1 MISHYNNIKR
11 FYDEH
16 FKGLL
21 TLDKFVGEKF
31 LFKKPVAVFE
41 VDRIKYII
49 GTEHLENFPIRINS
63 EELMSF
69 NSEVYH
75 VITDYT
81 PLKINPS
88 QDLKLSELID
98 YIGGDIK
105 HSHQDDYFAYRL
117 LIISSY
123 ISKLRLRFSTKPHFG
138 KDSVTWQI
146 YLLTNSLVN
155 FTPKTVAGVEM
166 FLDKPLL
173 VMNELKDLNT
183 EQLRYVSQLLH
194 KITDD
199 SPVYTRGAMTK
210 QTIGLKQQYDL
221 SNLSVVIFYND
232 KEYSNKTGAYF
243 DDLFDKPIQDRIMP
257 FKFRGELDMNQ
268 FRNCEYSDELKN
280 IYKKMAHSLE
290 YYRLYLDLDML
301 PIPEYN
307 DKGSIKGRHI
317 PIFNT
322 IKKIAKIYCDEKGI
336 DFNETMKTI
345 LNAHLRYDSDGLNK
359 WED

>member
-1 MISHYNNIKR
+1 MLSHYNNIKR
-11 FYDEH
+11 FYDSH
-16 FKGLL
+16 FKSLL
-21 TLDKFVGEKF
+21 TLDKFIGEKF
-31 LFKKPVAVFE
+31 LFKKPVSVFE
-41 VDRIKYII
+41 VDKIKYII
-49 GTEHLENFPIRINS
+49 EADHLKNFPIRINA
-63 EELMSF
+63 EEIMSF

-75 VITDYT
+75 AITDYT
-81 PLKINPS
+81 PLKILPS

-98 YIGGDIK
+98 LIGGDIS
-105 HSHQDDYFAYRL
+105 HSHEQDYQAYRI
-117 LIISSY
+117 LIISAY

-138 KDSVTWQI
+138 KDSITWQI

-173 VMNELKDLNT
+173 VMNELKDLNA

-210 QTIGLKQQYDL
+210 QIIGLKQQYDL

-232 KEYSNKTGAYF
+232 KEFSNKQGSYF

-268 FRNCEYSDELKN
+268 FKSCEYKEEHQE

-290 YYRLYLDLDML
+290 YYRLHLDLDKQ

-307 DKGSIKGRHI
+307 DKGVVKGRHI
-317 PIFNT
+317 PIFNN
-322 IKKIAKIYCDEKGI
+322 IKKIVKIYCDEKGLNF
-336 DFNETMKTI
+336 DELMDNM
-345 LNAHLRYDSDGLNK
+345 LNAHLRYSSDGLNK